1 MLEDRYGSPITTTS
15 KDARDAYVD
24 GIDRF
29 IGAMDG
35 VENAYH
41 AAIAADENFAMPH
54 LGLARFYVTTGRPA
68 DAKAE
73 LTIARKRAEQASP
86 REAAQIDIIGDL
98 IEGRGPQGYQRV
110 RQHVAEHPRDIML
123 AQTCAGVF
131 GLIGF
136 SGQSGREAEQL
147 AYMSMLK
154 PHYGDDWWFLCQHAF
169 AQMEAGQIG
178 PAEANIERSLQLR
191 PDAAHSAH
199 VRSHLYYENGA
210 SGEGYAYLKDFW
222 GAYQPSAYL
231 HCHISWHVALWALDL
246 GDMDAMWQI
255 FEHHVVPERKG
266 APPLNIM
273 TDSVAIL
280 YRAGLAGETVPRHRW
295 QQISDYAAAKFPAPG
310 LAFADAHAALAH
322 AMAGERDRLETVIE
336 GAKGP
341 AAPVVASVAKAFR
354 ALAEDRP
361 DGEAAIAHLVGI
373 MGEHE
378 RLGGSRAQRDLVE
391 FALAQA
397 LITTGQKDEAT
408 RILRMHRPHAFKDH
422 ALAGLV

>member
-1 MLEDRYGSPITTTS
+1 MLEDRYGSPITTS
-15 KDARDAYVD
+15 SQMARDAYVE

-35 VENAYH
+35 VDSAYRS
-41 AAIAADENFAMPH
+41 AIEADENFAMPH
-54 LGLARFYVTTGRPA
+54 LGLARYYVTTGRLA
-68 DAKAE
+68 EAKEE
-73 LTIARKRAEQASP
+73 LAIARQLAPSASP

-110 RQHVAEHPRDIML
+110 RAHVAEHPRDILL

-136 SGQSGREAEQL
+136 SGQGGREAEQL
-147 AYMSMLK
+147 AYMSMLQ
-154 PHYGDDWWFLCQHAF
+154 PHYGDDWWCLCQHAF
-169 AQMEAGQIG
+169 AQMEAGQTG

-191 PDAAHSAH
+191 PDSAHSAH

-210 SGEGYAYLKDFW
+210 SQEGYAYLKDFW
-222 GAYQPSAYL
+222 GAYQASAYL

-255 FEHHVVPERKG
+255 FDSHVLPERDG

-280 YRAGLAGETVPRHRW
+280 YRAGLAGAKVERSRW
-295 QQISDYAAAKFPAPG
+295 QQVSDYAAQKFPNPG

-322 AMAGERDRLETVIE
+322 AMAGEQDRLEAVID

-354 ALAEDRP
+354 ALTADQP

-397 LITTGQKDEAT
+397 LIATGQKDEAK
-408 RILRMHRPHAFKDH
+408 RMLKMHRPHAFKDH
-422 ALAGLV
+422 AVAGLV

>member
-1 MLEDRYGSPITTTS
+1 MLKDRYGSPITTTS

-35 VENAYH
+35 VDDAYRT
-41 AAIAADENFAMPH
+41 AIAADENFAMAH
-54 LGLARFYVTTGRPA
+54 LGLARYFVTTGRGA

-73 LTIARKRAEQASP
+73 LAIARNLATNASP

-110 RQHVAEHPRDIML
+110 RDHVAQHPRDIML

-154 PHYGDDWWFLCQHAF
+154 PHYGDDWWFLCQFAF

-178 PAEANIERSLQLR
+178 PAEANIERSIELR
-191 PDAAHSAH
+191 PDSAHTAH

-210 SGEGYAYLKDFW
+210 TDAGYAYLKDFG
-222 GAYQPSAYL
+222 GAYSPSAYL
-231 HCHISWHVALWALDL
+231 HCHVSWHVALWALDL

-255 FEHHVVPERKG
+255 FDTHVAPDRPG

-273 TDSVAIL
+273 TDTVAIL
-280 YRAGLAGETVPRHRW
+280 YRAGLAGETVARSRW
-295 QQISDYAAAKFPAPG
+295 QQVSDYAAAKFPAPG
-310 LAFADAHAALAH
+310 LAFADVHSALAH
-322 AMAGERDRLETVIE
+322 AMAGEQDRLETVIAD
-336 GAKGP
+336 AKGP
-341 AAPVVASVAKAFR
+341 AAPVVVAVAKAFR
-354 ALAEDRP
+354 ALAADRP
-361 DGEAAIAHLVGI
+361 DGEAAIANLVGI

-397 LITTGQKDEAT
+397 LIATGQKDEAK
-408 RILRMHRPHAFKDH
+408 RLLRMHRPHAFKDH
-422 ALAGLV
+422 SVAGLV